1 MSPEAFGWWIRI
13 HAQLATLALALVLH
27 PVLTLR
33 ARRKAT
39 RWTHLTAELGAGL
52 LLAATAL
59 GWIAYGTYR
68 ARVKPAL
75 WLGHPAAV
83 LRFETKEHLAAMA
96 AAMALGGA
104 LTLRVAHRSPAGRE
118 AAWIQLLLA
127 FGLGLLAGGLGI
139 FVGGSAQP
147 GW

>member
-1 MSPEAFGWWIRI
+1 MTPEAFGWWARI
-13 HAQLATLALALVLH
+13 HAHLATLALALLLH

-33 ARRKAT
+33 TRRKAT
-39 RWTHLTAELGAGL
+39 RWTHLTAELGAAL
-52 LLAATAL
+52 LLLVTGI
-59 GWIAYGTYR
+59 GWAIYGTYR
-68 ARVKPAL
+68 TRVKPAL

-83 LRFETKEHLAAMA
+83 LRFETKKHLAAMA
-96 AAMALGGA
+96 AALALGGA

-127 FGLGLLAGGLGI
+127 FGLGLLAGLLGV